1 MFHHLLREV
10 SLRGALAR
18 LGAFT
23 YLALGVSWLLV
34 HLFWPHYDH
43 QFVWHMTFYSICQ
56 ACPLIALFA
65 KSVTLRWIA
74 ILLLVVAFAGSTL
87 IPELQ

>member
-23 YLALGVSWLLV
+23 YLALGVSWFLV
-34 HLFWPHYDH
+34 YLFRPDH
-43 QFVWHMTFYSICQ
+43 DHHTVRHVTFYTIGQ

-65 KSVTLRWIA
+65 KSVTFRWIA
-74 ILLLVVAFAGSTL
+74 ILLLAVAFAGWAL
-87 IPELQ
+87 LPELQ

>member
-34 HLFWPHYDH
+34 HLFWPHHTHHIVRHATYC
-43 QFVWHMTFYSICQ
+43 SLGI

-65 KSVTLRWIA
+65 KSVTFRWIA
-74 ILLLVVAFAGSTL
+74 ILLLAFAFAGWTL
-87 IPELQ
+87 LPELQ